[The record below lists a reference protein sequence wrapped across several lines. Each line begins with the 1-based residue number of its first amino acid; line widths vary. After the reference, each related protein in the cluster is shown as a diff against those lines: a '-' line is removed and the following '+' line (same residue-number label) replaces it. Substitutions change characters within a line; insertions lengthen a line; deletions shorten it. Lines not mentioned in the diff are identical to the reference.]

1 MCGMD
6 AANPD
11 LPQLEQQDNGNGI
24 SIEKTTD
31 SSSAL
36 DAGHGEPIH
45 NYRGWKAMPYVI
57 GE

>member
-1 MCGMD
+1 ME
-6 AANPD
+6 AANAN
-11 LPQLEQQDNGNGI
+11 LPQQEEQDHGNGI

-31 SSSAL
+31 SSAL
-36 DAGHGEPIH
+36 DAGHGEPVH